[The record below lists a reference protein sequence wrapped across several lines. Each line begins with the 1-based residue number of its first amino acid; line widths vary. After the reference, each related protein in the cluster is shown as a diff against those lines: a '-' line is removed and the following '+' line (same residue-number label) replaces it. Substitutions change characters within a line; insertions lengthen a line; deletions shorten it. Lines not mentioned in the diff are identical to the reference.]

1 MTRQEWTVVEE
12 LIEPLVAWINAATS
26 LRLDVSTT
34 RVSPL
39 PGGHSNVTYLVTDG
53 ATTCLVR
60 RPPLHVLDA
69 SAHSMS
75 REWTLLTALDG
86 TSVPSVTPYGYC
98 PDTGVIGAEFLVV
111 EYVADSV
118 SITDALPPAYSPD
131 ASTIRDLGVG
141 LVEGL
146 ASLHAVDWR
155 AAGLEG
161 FGRPDGFLARQV
173 PRWEK
178 QYRRNEVRSIVVF
191 DPLTAWLHDNLPPEE
206 ELTVM
211 HGDFHLDNCLFSDQQ
226 PRLLAVIDLEMST
239 IGDPLMD
246 LGLCTAFWGERRI
259 DSFAM
264 PKVQGVSRLQGSPS
278 RDELVAAY
286 AEASG
291 RDVSGIGWYQ
301 AFALWKLAVVIEAAW
316 GQHVRGELRTEYTA
330 ALEHDV
336 PALFTEAAAI
346 AGLPRD
352 GALR

>member
-1 MTRQEWTVVEE
+1 
-12 LIEPLVAWINAATS
+12 
-26 LRLDVSTT
+26 
-34 RVSPL
+34 L
-39 PGGHSNVTYLVTDG
+39 PGGHSNVTYLVTDDV
-53 ATTCLVR
+53 TTCLVR

-75 REWTLLTALDG
+75 REWTLLSALDG

-98 PDTGVIGAEFLVV
+98 PDPDVIGAEFLVV

-118 SITDALPPAYSPD
+118 SITDALPPAYAQD
-131 ASTIRDLGVG
+131 ASTLGRLGVG

-146 ASLHAVDWR
+146 ASLHSVDWR

-178 QYRRNEVRSIVVF
+178 QYRRNEVRSIAVF
-191 DPLTAWLHDNLPPEE
+191 DPLTEWLHDNLPPASD
-206 ELTVM
+206 LTVM
-211 HGDFHLDNCLFSDQQ
+211 HGDFHLDNCLFSTAA
-226 PRLLAVIDLEMST
+226 PSLLAVIDLEMST

-259 DSFAM
+259 ASFAM
-264 PKVQGVSRLQGSPS
+264 PKVQGVSRLEGSPS
-278 RDELVAAY
+278 REELVDAY
-286 AEASG
+286 AVASG
-291 RDVSGIGWYQ
+291 RDVSRIEWYQ

-352 GALR
+352 EALR